1 MGAARRAEA
10 MVRSQGSLH
19 GDRRARRNRSE
30 PEAFARPEGVANGGE
45 EGGAVSGTTVVL
57 LAILAAAV
65 ALVVLNRLEFLS
77 EFPRR
82 RRRPRP
88 GGDGPEG
95 GPPAA

>member
-1 MGAARRAEA
+1 VHGAPKRWCARNGRRTAIDA
-10 MVRSQGSLH
+10 RGATARSRRRSP
-19 GDRRARRNRSE
+19 DRKAS
-30 PEAFARPEGVANGGE
+30 PNGGE
-45 EGGAVSGTTVVL
+45 KGGAVSGTTVVL

-77 EFPRR
+77 VFPRR